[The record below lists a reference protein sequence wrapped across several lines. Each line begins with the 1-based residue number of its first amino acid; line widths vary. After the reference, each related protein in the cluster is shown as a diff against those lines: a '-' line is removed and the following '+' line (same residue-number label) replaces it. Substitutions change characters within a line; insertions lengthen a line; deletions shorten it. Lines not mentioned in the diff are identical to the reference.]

1 MQLAYVHYISM
12 CNAYTTY
19 AYVAIEPNKMCS
31 EMWKA
36 TIFLIQ
42 GQTSSV
48 STGNLHLNRAPR
60 SKVWTC
66 QLPIWPGLCP

>member
-1 MQLAYVHYISM
+1 M

-36 TIFLIQ
+36 TIFLIH

-48 STGNLHLNRAPR
+48 STGNLHLNRAPPTAYMAQ
-60 SKVWTC
+60 S
-66 QLPIWPGLCP
+66 LPLALTKEQDHLR